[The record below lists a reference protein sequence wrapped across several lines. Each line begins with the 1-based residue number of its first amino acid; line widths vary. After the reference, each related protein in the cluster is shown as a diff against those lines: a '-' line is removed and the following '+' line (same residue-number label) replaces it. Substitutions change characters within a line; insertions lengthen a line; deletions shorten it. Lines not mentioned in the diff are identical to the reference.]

1 MNLQHYLFLFLRYS
15 WLIVLIMAL
24 ALAGM
29 WVWLGKQPPVYASRA
44 VLQVEMEQ
52 AKVVNIEDVKENR
65 VTGLDAVNTVIQT
78 LSSNTVMLGV
88 ANAIGRSDDWAAKDP
103 SGKITPA
110 MESSLAQSIRGQ
122 LSISLR
128 RGTRLIDIVA
138 EDTDPENARLLA
150 GEVVKQF
157 LKLQNQDRTDVSKEA
172 NTFLVNQAKE
182 LKDKLEVSEQKLAK
196 YRLDKNA
203 VSVNDKQNI
212 VVERLG
218 ALNSQVT
225 AANTQR
231 ASIESDLAALKD
243 IPPTDLERMLKL
255 PSVAA
260 LPQVAQFRTAVNAK
274 EGEFAAI
281 KERYLELHPKYRATQ
296 SELNELRAKLETAVA
311 SAGDT
316 LRQQYSTFTETEQR
330 LKDML
335 AEQEAKA
342 LELDQVSIP
351 YDALLRVAESDRKMY
366 ETILT
371 RLKETDVTQGLTKT
385 PYRLTEEPLINPVPV
400 RPNKPKSLLTSAL
413 LALATGIG
421 LVLLL
426 DRLDSSIRTVDEAER
441 VLGLPVLAA
450 VPEADISKVPKGGTC
465 MTDDPGSAQAESFRT
480 LRASL
485 SLLGPEEHRRLILV
499 TSSIPSEGKTFTS
512 MNLAASFAT
521 QGLRTLLIDADLRRP
536 ALSATLLERDIRKGE
551 DFRGL
556 TDILSNL
563 CPVREAIRSTSI
575 ENLSL
580 IPSGRRAP
588 NPAELLSQAG
598 MADLLKQLFL
608 IFDRVVIDSAPINA
622 VSDTLSIAPLAD
634 LVCLVLRFG
643 KTPRRA
649 ILRALTLLKKSG
661 SRMAGS
667 VMNRMPASRG
677 AAYYYYYYYGDPY
690 VADSVYGAGKPSG
703 KKKKYSNASQSEG

>member
-1 MNLQHYLFLFLRYS
+1 MDIQHYLFLFLRHL
-15 WLIVLIMAL
+15 WLIVLIIA
-24 ALAGM
+24 ATLAGM
-29 WVWLGKQPPVYASRA
+29 WVWLAKQPPVYASRA

-52 AKVVNIEDVKENR
+52 ANILNIEDVKENR
-65 VTGLDAVNTVIQT
+65 VTGVDAINTVIQT
-78 LSSNTVMLGV
+78 LSSNTVLLGV
-88 ANAIGRSDDWAAKDP
+88 AKAIGRSDDWAAKDP
-103 SGKITPA
+103 SGKILPA
-110 MESSLAQSIRGQ
+110 MESSLAQSIRQQ
-122 LSISLR
+122 LIITLR

-138 EDTDPENARLLA
+138 EDTDPEKARLLA

-157 LKLQNQDRTDVSKEA
+157 LKLLDQDRTHVSKEA

-182 LKDKLEVSEQKLAK
+182 LKDKLEASEQELAK

-218 ALNSQVT
+218 ALNTQVT

-231 ASIESDLAALKD
+231 AVLESDLAALKE
-243 IPPTDLERMLKL
+243 IPPTDLERMVQL

-260 LPQVAQFRTAVNAK
+260 LPQVGQFLAAVNAK

-311 SAGDT
+311 GAGDT
-316 LRQQYSTFTETEQR
+316 LRQQYSTFTATEQR

-371 RLKETDVTQGLTKT
+371 RLKETDVTQGLTQT
-385 PYRLTEEPLINPVPV
+385 PYRLTEEPLINPIPV
-400 RPNKPKSLLTSAL
+400 GPNKSKSLLTSAV
-413 LALATGIG
+413 LALGAGIG

-450 VPEADISKVPKGGTC
+450 VPEADLSKVPKGGSC
-465 MTDDPGSAQAESFRT
+465 MTDDPGSALAESFRT

-485 SLLGPEEHRRLILV
+485 SLMGEEQHRRLILV
-499 TSSIPSEGKTFTS
+499 TSAIPMEGKTFIS
-512 MNLAASFAT
+512 LNLAASLAA
-521 QGLRTLLIDADLRRP
+521 QGHRTLLIDADLRRP
-536 ALSATLLERDIRKGE
+536 SLSTALLEPDIRHGGT
-551 DFRGL
+551 FRGL

-563 CPVREAIRSTSI
+563 CPVGEAIRSTSI

-580 IPSGRRAP
+580 LPSGRRAP
-588 NPAELLSQAG
+588 NPAELLSQASMG
-598 MADLLKQLFL
+598 VLLKQLFMM
-608 IFDRVVIDSAPINA
+608 FDRVVIDSAPINA
-622 VSDTLSIAPLAD
+622 VSDTLAVAPLAD
-634 LVCLVLRFG
+634 LVCFVVRFG
-643 KTPRRA
+643 KTPRPA
-649 ILRALTLLKKSG
+649 ILRALTLLKKSDA
-661 SRMAGS
+661 RMAGL
-667 VMNRMPASRG
+667 VMSRMPANRG
-677 AAYYYYYYYGDPY
+677 AAYYYYYYGDSY
-690 VADSVYGAGKPSG
+690 VTDSVYGSELEPQKM
-703 KKKKYSNASQSEG
+703 KKSRKASKAEV